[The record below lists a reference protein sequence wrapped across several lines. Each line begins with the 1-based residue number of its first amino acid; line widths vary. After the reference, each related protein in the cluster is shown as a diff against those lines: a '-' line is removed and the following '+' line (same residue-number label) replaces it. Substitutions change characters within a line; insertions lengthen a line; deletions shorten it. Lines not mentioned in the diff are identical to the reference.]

1 MKLDFEEMIQDAL
14 NLNASRAAIIDVADI
29 KFSNELRQMCKQNMC
44 GSYKSNWMCPP
55 AIGPLSELKEKVLK
69 YKQGFVIQTI
79 HPLED
84 SFDIEG
90 MEEAQKL
97 HRKIFKNILDSIK
110 EKYKFDN
117 VLPLSAG
124 ACDIC
129 SECGYVHGKDCYFP
143 EKAISS
149 VEAYGINAMALVT
162 SCGFPYNNGQN
173 TVSYVGLILFDI

>member
-97 HRKIFKNILDSIK
+97 HRKIFK
-110 EKYKFDN
+110 
-117 VLPLSAG
+117 
-124 ACDIC
+124 
-129 SECGYVHGKDCYFP
+129 
-143 EKAISS
+143 
-149 VEAYGINAMALVT
+149 
-162 SCGFPYNNGQN
+162 
-173 TVSYVGLILFDI
+173 